1 LGETDE
7 TIAPVVKPS
16 IDELLELIPFAAT
29 VGIEFDSA
37 TPDEVRGRLAWSP
50 ERCTTAGIMHG
61 GALMTLA
68 DTLGG
73 ACAYLNLPQGARTAT
88 ISSTTSFLR
97 AVREGEVTGTA
108 RPLHTGRSV
117 IVVQTDLIDGDGR
130 RVAQVTQTQ
139 AVIQR

>member
-1 LGETDE
+1 M
-7 TIAPVVKPS
+7 
-16 IDELLELIPFAAT
+16 DELLTLIPFAAT
-29 VGIEFDSA
+29 VGIELDSA
-37 TPDEVRGRLAWSP
+37 TPDEVCGRLAWSP
-50 ERCTTAGIMHG
+50 ERCTAAGIMHG

-73 ACAYLNLPQGARTAT
+73 ACAYLNLPPGAQTAT

-97 AVREGEVTGTA
+97 AVRKGEVTGTA

-117 IVVQTDLIDGDGR
+117 IVVQTDLADGDGR
-130 RVAQVTQTQ
+130 RVAQVTQAQ

>member
-1 LGETDE
+1 M
-7 TIAPVVKPS
+7 
-16 IDELLELIPFAAT
+16 DELLTLIPFAAT
-29 VGIEFDSA
+29 VGIELDSA

-50 ERCTTAGIMHG
+50 ERCTAAGIMHG
-61 GALMTLA
+61 GALMALA

-73 ACAYLNLPQGARTAT
+73 ACAYLNLPPGAQTAT

-117 IVVQTDLIDGDGR
+117 IVVQTDLADGSGR
-130 RVAQVTQTQ
+130 RVAQVTQAQ
-139 AVIQR
+139 AVIER

>member
-1 LGETDE
+1 M
-7 TIAPVVKPS
+7 
-16 IDELLELIPFAAT
+16 DELLTLIPFAAT
-29 VGIEFDSA
+29 VGIELDSA

-50 ERCTTAGIMHG
+50 ERCTAAGIMHG

-73 ACAYLNLPQGARTAT
+73 ACAYLNLPPGAQTAT

-117 IVVQTDLIDGDGR
+117 IVVQTDLADGSGR
-130 RVAQVTQTQ
+130 RVAQVTQAQ
-139 AVIQR
+139 AVIER

>member
-1 LGETDE
+1 M
-7 TIAPVVKPS
+7 
-16 IDELLELIPFAAT
+16 DELLTLIPFAAT
-29 VGIEFDSA
+29 VGIELDSA

-50 ERCTTAGIMHG
+50 ERCTAAGIMHG

-73 ACAYLNLPQGARTAT
+73 ACAYLNLPPGTQTAT

-97 AVREGEVTGTA
+97 AVREGEVTGTS

-117 IVVQTDLIDGDGR
+117 IVVQTDLADGSGR
-130 RVAQVTQTQ
+130 RVAQVTQAQ
-139 AVIQR
+139 AVIER

>member
-1 LGETDE
+1 M
-7 TIAPVVKPS
+7 
-16 IDELLELIPFAAT
+16 DELLTLIPFAAT
-29 VGIEFDSA
+29 VGIELDSA

-50 ERCTTAGIMHG
+50 ERCTAAGIMHG

-73 ACAYLNLPQGARTAT
+73 ACAYLNLPPGAQTAT

-97 AVREGEVTGTA
+97 AVREGDATGTA

-117 IVVQTDLIDGDGR
+117 IVVQTDLADDSGR
-130 RVAQVTQTQ
+130 RVAQVTQAQ
-139 AVIQR
+139 AVIER

>member
-1 LGETDE
+1 M
-7 TIAPVVKPS
+7 
-16 IDELLELIPFAAT
+16 DELLTLIPFAAT
-29 VGIEFDSA
+29 VGIELDSA

-50 ERCTTAGIMHG
+50 ERCTAAGIMHG

-73 ACAYLNLPQGARTAT
+73 ACAYLNLPPGAQTAT

-97 AVREGEVTGTA
+97 AVREGEVTGTS

-117 IVVQTDLIDGDGR
+117 IVVQTDLADGSGR
-130 RVAQVTQTQ
+130 RVAQVTQAQ
-139 AVIQR
+139 AVIER

>member
-1 LGETDE
+1 MV
-7 TIAPVVKPS
+7 APS
-16 IDELLELIPFAAT
+16 IDELLTLIPFAAT
-29 VGIEFDSA
+29 VGIELDSA
-37 TPDEVRGRLAWSP
+37 TPDEVRGRLEWSP
-50 ERCTTAGIMHG
+50 ERCTAAGIMHG

-73 ACAYLNLPQGARTAT
+73 ACAYLNLPPGAQTAT

-117 IVVQTDLIDGDGR
+117 IVVQTDLADGSGR
-130 RVAQVTQTQ
+130 RVAQVTQAQ